1 MADRDDKGKFTKGHS
16 GNPKGRTKGSISIND
31 SNIGLIGCDILN
43 TFNKVLYQQGN
54 VTIEL

>member
-1 MADRDDKGKFTKGHS
+1 MADRDDKGKFT
-16 GNPKGRTKGSISIND
+16 KGRTKGSISIND